1 MTVDSITDATAL
13 GKRILLTVDAASLL
27 EEISAL
33 GSSGDQVLNGKPQL
47 NHQLMLRSVEQT
59 DANVIE
65 FYFGE
70 DDGVVDVAIK
80 ATATVGNHTQ
90 LALGVRD
97 DRGNVINALTID
109 GNSKQNMLW
118 PDYKFL
124 AGDSSVD
131 WSVATPFAQQLLA
144 CTDAAA
150 VKALLG
156 VSG

>member
-1 MTVDSITDATAL
+1 
-13 GKRILLTVDAASLL
+13 
-27 EEISAL
+27 
-33 GSSGDQVLNGKPQL
+33 
-47 NHQLMLRSVEQT
+47 MLRSVEQT

-109 GNSKQNMLW
+109 GNSKQNML
-118 PDYKFL
+118 
-124 AGDSSVD
+124 
-131 WSVATPFAQQLLA
+131 
-144 CTDAAA
+144 
-150 VKALLG
+150 
-156 VSG
+156 